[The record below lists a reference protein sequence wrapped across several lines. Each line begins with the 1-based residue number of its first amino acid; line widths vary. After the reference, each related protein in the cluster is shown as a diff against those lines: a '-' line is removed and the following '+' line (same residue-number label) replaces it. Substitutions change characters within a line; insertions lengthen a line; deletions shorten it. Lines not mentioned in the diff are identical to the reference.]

1 MNNIDFLN
9 GVRALASTEYKTRI
23 PQATQTNVT
32 GILDLIKE
40 YTQTKDEFTGIL
52 LNKIVKTMVVN
63 KAYTNPLKVFKKEP
77 IPFGKTIESVFV
89 ELIQAKN
96 FSEKFGDGTSE
107 ASSLLA
113 KETINIKPE
122 YYERNFQHKY
132 KISISDEQLR
142 TAFLSMEGLSQL
154 TQGIVRSAVSSAEYD
169 EYLLIRQLI
178 SNANVKEIEITGYNE
193 LDENAQAKKLTKM
206 VQAQANRFR
215 FMSTE
220 FNQQQVHTHCLPSD
234 CVIITTPEQVANL
247 NVELLATAFNIPYA
261 EMPSRIITIDG
272 FMKADG
278 QTEDEDILC
287 MVADMDLIQ
296 FRDSLDTWENFRNPD
311 TLMTNMFHHVWG
323 SACICGFV
331 NAVKFKKPTVVT
343 S

>member
-1 MNNIDFLN
+1 MNNVEFLN
-9 GVRALASTEYKTRI
+9 GIRALASAEYKTRI

-40 YTQTKDEFTGIL
+40 YTQTKEEFTGIL

-63 KAYTNPLKVFKKEP
+63 KAYTNPLKIFKKEP

-96 FSEKFGDGTSE
+96 FSEKFGADDSE
-107 ASSLLA
+107 ASSLLS
-113 KETINIKPE
+113 KEQTTLKVE

-169 EYLLIRQLI
+169 EYLLIRELI
-178 SNANVKEIEITGYNE
+178 SKAKVKEVEIEGYNE
-193 LDENAQAKKLTKM
+193 LDENAQAKKLTKLL
-206 VQAQANRFR
+206 QAQANRFR

-220 FNQQQVHTHCLPSD
+220 YNQQQVHTHCLPSD

-247 NVELLATAFNIPYA
+247 NVELLATAFNISQA
-261 EMPSRIITIDG
+261 EMPARIITIDG
-272 FMKADG
+272 FMNAEG
-278 QTEDEDILC
+278 TEEDEDVLC
-287 MVADMDLIQ
+287 MIADMDLIQ

-311 TLMTNMFHHVWG
+311 TLMTNSFHHVWG

-331 NAVKFKKPTVVT
+331 NAVKFKKPSVV
-343 S
+343 

>member
-1 MNNIDFLN
+1 MNNVDFLN
-9 GVRALASTEYKTRI
+9 GIRALASAEYKTRI

-32 GILDLIKE
+32 GILDLIKD
-40 YTQTKDEFTGIL
+40 YTQTKEEFTGIL

-63 KAYTNPLKVFKKEP
+63 KAYTNPLKIFKKEP

-96 FSEKFGDGTSE
+96 FSDKFGSEGSE
-107 ASSLLA
+107 AGSLLS
-113 KETINIKPE
+113 KEKTNIKVE

-169 EYLLIRQLI
+169 EYLLIRELI
-178 SNANVKEIEITGYNE
+178 SKAKVKEVEIEGYND
-193 LDENAQAKKLTKM
+193 LDENAQAKKLTKLL
-206 VQAQANRFR
+206 QAQANRFR

-220 FNQQQVHTHCLPSD
+220 YNQQKVHTHCLPSD

-247 NVELLATAFNIPYA
+247 NVELLATAFNITQA

-272 FMKADG
+272 FMNTEGTK
-278 QTEDEDILC
+278 EDEDVLC
-287 MVADMDLIQ
+287 MIADMDLIQ

-311 TLMTNMFHHVWG
+311 TLMTNSFHHVWG

-331 NAVKFKKPTVVT
+331 NAVKFKKPAVM
-343 S
+343 